1 MKLYCLWH
9 NIGQYSDQQE
19 TFLGIYSS
27 RELAEENQKY
37 YESLEDG
44 RGNKLYPVSDRDDCG
59 EFSIS
64 DFYELDKRPF

>member
-9 NIGQYSDQQE
+9 NIGHYSDHQE

-27 RELAEENQKY
+27 RELAEEAQKY
-37 YESLEDG
+37 YESLENG
-44 RGNKLYPVSDRDDCG
+44 RGNKLYPVSEYDEG